1 MLPATSRTTA
11 AMAAN
16 LSSRS
21 IGSPQMANVR
31 STDKPAALAERVAR
45 TGSSRNRPHSLPP
58 ARGLPGAGVKGA
70 VAGDGVAD
78 TSIGSQHDRT
88 WVAVTPFHG
97 HLIGDANLAFSEA
110 AYAAASNLPLV
121 NVRRT

>member
-1 MLPATSRTTA
+1 
-11 AMAAN
+11 
-16 LSSRS
+16 
-21 IGSPQMANVR
+21 
-31 STDKPAALAERVAR
+31 
-45 TGSSRNRPHSLPP
+45 
-58 ARGLPGAGVKGA
+58 

-78 TSIGSQHDRT
+78 ASIGSQHDRT